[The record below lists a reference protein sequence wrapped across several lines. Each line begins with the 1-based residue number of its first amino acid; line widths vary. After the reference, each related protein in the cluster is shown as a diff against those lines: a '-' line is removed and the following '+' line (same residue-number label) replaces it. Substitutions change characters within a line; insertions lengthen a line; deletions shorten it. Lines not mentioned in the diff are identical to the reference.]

1 MGQRALSTQEQDA
14 YKSIYKSIFK
24 IARQTAT
31 GLGYD
36 TMEGKLS
43 DTTEAEREKVFEE
56 LWARG
61 AFNFNVAN
69 YRDYLVDP
77 KSNRIMYDF
86 WAKKVRQR
94 LIDPEKR
101 DFLAPLE
108 PPYAIGTKRSS
119 LEQDYYECL
128 DQDNVEVV
136 SVKKTP
142 IKQFTE
148 TGITTED
155 GKERQFDIIVLATG
169 YDSMTGSLTGMG
181 LKGKDGVDMKQRWKN
196 GVWTHLGMLVSGC
209 PNMFMVYGPQ
219 GEIVPFPCVVDTNLT
234 STDGIHQRSRLP

>member
-1 MGQRALSTQEQDA
+1 MKCVRFDVRYRISCHHLPYFPFLIDIPAFWSALTILARGGRRYHRKRVAIIGAGATGVQCVQEIAKECKELSVFIRTPNISLPMGQRALSAQEQDA

-24 IARQTAT
+24 IARGTAT

-36 TMEGKLS
+36 IMEGKLS
-43 DTTEAEREKVFEE
+43 DNAEAEREKVFEE

-69 YRDYLVDP
+69 YRDYLIDP
-77 KSNRIMYDF
+77 ESNRIMYDF

-94 LIDPEKR
+94 LRDPEKR

-136 SVKKTP
+136 SVGRMP
-142 IKQFTE
+142 IKEFTK

-155 GKERQFDIIVLATG
+155 GKER
-169 YDSMTGSLTGMG
+169 
-181 LKGKDGVDMKQRWKN
+181 
-196 GVWTHLGMLVSGC
+196 
-209 PNMFMVYGPQ
+209 
-219 GEIVPFPCVVDTNLT
+219 
-234 STDGIHQRSRLP
+234 